1 MAQIF
6 SQITPMLFA
15 VYKNAGL
22 DSFGMTNR
30 MLSGLEYL
38 IIGEVRRGEVF
49 NRDGPGLFYFKNI
62 WWLLSTNGTNVFTN
76 NTNALCC
83 L

>member
-1 MAQIF
+1 MAPMF

-30 MLSGLEYL
+30 
-38 IIGEVRRGEVF
+38 
-49 NRDGPGLFYFKNI
+49 
-62 WWLLSTNGTNVFTN
+62 
-76 NTNALCC
+76 ALNS
-83 L
+83 LK